1 MLNHLEL
8 ANLEGVGSDP
18 AALLS
23 TEQRDYIQ
31 QLAYRYEQLER
42 KENSDFTKKM
52 FGVDLAHELVLAV
65 KHHEI
70 TQSKHF
76 KIERYNPQ
84 FNGYHFL
91 LNTSSPQAAND
102 QLLDLSGKYDCLSN
116 GQTLN
121 MYQSIR
127 NKQIE

>member
-1 MLNHLEL
+1 VLNHLEL
-8 ANLEGVGSDP
+8 ANLDG
-18 AALLS
+18 AAADLAAPLS

-42 KENSDFTKKM
+42 KENSDFTNKM

-65 KHHEI
+65 KNYEM
-70 TQSKHF
+70 TQTNHF
-76 KIERYNPQ
+76 KIQRYNPQ

-91 LNTSSPQAAND
+91 LNTSSTQEANH

-116 GQTLN
+116 GRTLN
-121 MYQSIR
+121 MYQRIR
-127 NKQIE
+127 N